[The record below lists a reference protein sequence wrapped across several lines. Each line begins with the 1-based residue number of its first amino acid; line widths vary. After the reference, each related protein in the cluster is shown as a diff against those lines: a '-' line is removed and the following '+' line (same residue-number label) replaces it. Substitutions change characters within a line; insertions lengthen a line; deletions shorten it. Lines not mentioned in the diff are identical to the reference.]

1 MSWFMSVVKS
11 FPLSSVFDSP
21 LASRVFQDGH
31 CWGRTPLWGVELL
44 GRTAQLLLGV
54 FGVESGPLP
63 HSGCWWTDH
72 AAPEAQWALLGGI
85 ISAWGLHPAQDVWHI
100 PQQCPFLTWA
110 FLPCSYCSSKPMAWN
125 LDGLCDLVSSL
136 PWVMS
141 CGPSAVQCPCSS
153 CAGQW
158 ALLGGAIGN

>member
-85 ISAWGLHPAQDVWHI
+85 ISAWGLHPAQGCLTHPTAMPIPHLGFPPLFLLLLQTHGLKPRWFMWLGLIPALGDVLWS
-100 PQQCPFLTWA
+100 QRCAMSLQLLCWA
-110 FLPCSYCSSKPMAWN
+110 
-125 LDGLCDLVSSL
+125 
-136 PWVMS
+136 MS
-141 CGPSAVQCPCSS
+141 TPGRCH
-153 CAGQW
+153 W
-158 ALLGGAIGN
+158 